1 MDRKPKVVLDTNL
14 FVAARFNPGSSS
26 ARIIDGCLEKK
37 YEVISS
43 PRLRREAES
52 ILKNVKAS
60 EEFRMKAR
68 RLFKGAYV
76 IKPAKRVRLIREDPA
91 DNKFLE
97 CAVGGRADYLVT
109 SDRHLL
115 RLGRFKGTKICKPGQ
130 FLELVGDQGSNYL
143 SGPLCEQF
151 T

>member
-14 FVAARFNPGSSS
+14 FVAARFNPRSSS
-26 ARIIDGCLEKK
+26 ARIINRCSEKK

-43 PRLRREAES
+43 HSLRREVES
-52 ILKNVKAS
+52 ILKNVKAG
-60 EEFRMKAR
+60 EDFRMKTR

-76 IKPAKRVRLIREDPA
+76 IKPAERVRLIREDLA

-97 CAVGGRADYLVT
+97 CALEGQADYLVT

-115 RLGRFKGTKICKPGQ
+115 KLGEFFGTKICKPSQ
-130 FLELVGDQGSNYL
+130 FLKLTRASAER
-143 SGPLCEQF
+143 
-151 T
+151 

>member
-14 FVAARFNPGSSS
+14 FIAARFNPKSNS
-26 ARIIDGCLEKK
+26 ARIIDRCLKK
-37 YEVISS
+37 EYEVISS

-52 ILKNVKAS
+52 IMKKVKANQD
-60 EEFRMKAR
+60 FQMKAR

-76 IKPAKRVRLIREDPA
+76 VKPTKRIRLVREDPA

-97 CAVGGRADYLVT
+97 CALEGRADYLVT

-115 RLGRFKGTKICKPGQ
+115 KLGEFARTKICKPSQ
-130 FLELVGDQGSNYL
+130 FLRLA
-143 SGPLCEQF
+143 
-151 T
+151 

>member
-26 ARIIDGCLEKK
+26 ARIIDRCLEKK

-52 ILKNVKAS
+52 ILKNVKAG
-60 EEFRMKAR
+60 EDFRMKAR

-97 CAVGGRADYLVT
+97 CALEGQADYLVT

-115 RLGRFKGTKICKPGQ
+115 KLGEFFRTKICKPSQ
-130 FLELVGDQGSNYL
+130 FLKLARD
-143 SGPLCEQF
+143 
-151 T
+151 